1 MKKNLKAE
9 NSSND
14 NYLTNVKETLCG
26 FAARHIGLSTDDIN
40 HMLDTLGY
48 KDIDAFT
55 EAVVPKNI
63 LNNDLPDIG
72 EPLSE
77 QSALKKLKEIA
88 KKNVVVKSMIGQGYY
103 SGYMPNVIKRN
114 VFENPGW
121 YTSYTPY
128 QAEISQGRLE
138 ALINFQTMVAD
149 LTNLDIAN
157 ASLLDEPTRFALNG
171 KGYVV
176 IILTFTISW

>member
-14 NYLTNVKETLCG
+14 NYLTNVKETLSG

-88 KKNVVVKSMIGQGYY
+88 KKNIVVKSMIGQGYY
-103 SGYMPNVIKRN
+103 S
-114 VFENPGW
+114 
-121 YTSYTPY
+121 
-128 QAEISQGRLE
+128 
-138 ALINFQTMVAD
+138 
-149 LTNLDIAN
+149 
-157 ASLLDEPTRFALNG
+157 
-171 KGYVV
+171 
-176 IILTFTISW
+176 

>member
-26 FAARHIGLSTDDIN
+26 FAARHIGLSADDIN

-138 ALINFQTMVAD
+138 ALINFQTW
-149 LTNLDIAN
+149 
-157 ASLLDEPTRFALNG
+157 LL
-171 KGYVV
+171 
-176 IILTFTISW
+176 I

>member
-14 NYLTNVKETLCG
+14 NYLTNVKETLSG

-88 KKNVVVKSMIGQGYY
+88 KKNVVATTFFLAISFSFLRALCSDKGSPI
-103 SGYMPNVIKRN
+103 SGK
-114 VFENPGW
+114 
-121 YTSYTPY
+121 
-128 QAEISQGRLE
+128 
-138 ALINFQTMVAD
+138 
-149 LTNLDIAN
+149 
-157 ASLLDEPTRFALNG
+157 SLLRIFFGTTASV
-171 KGYVV
+171 KAS
-176 IILTFTISW
+176 ISL

>member
-26 FAARHIGLSTDDIN
+26 FAARHIGLSADDIN

-114 VFENPGW
+114 VLKI
-121 YTSYTPY
+121 
-128 QAEISQGRLE
+128 QAGIHPIL
-138 ALINFQTMVAD
+138 LIKLKFLKGVWKHSSTFKQW
-149 LTNLDIAN
+149 
-157 ASLLDEPTRFALNG
+157 LL
-171 KGYVV
+171 
-176 IILTFTISW
+176 I

>member
-26 FAARHIGLSTDDIN
+26 FAARHIGLSADDIN

-88 KKNVVVKSMIGQGYY
+88 KKKCCREINDWSRLLLWIYAKCHQA
-103 SGYMPNVIKRN
+103 KR
-114 VFENPGW
+114 
-121 YTSYTPY
+121 
-128 QAEISQGRLE
+128 I
-138 ALINFQTMVAD
+138 
-149 LTNLDIAN
+149 
-157 ASLLDEPTRFALNG
+157 
-171 KGYVV
+171 
-176 IILTFTISW
+176 